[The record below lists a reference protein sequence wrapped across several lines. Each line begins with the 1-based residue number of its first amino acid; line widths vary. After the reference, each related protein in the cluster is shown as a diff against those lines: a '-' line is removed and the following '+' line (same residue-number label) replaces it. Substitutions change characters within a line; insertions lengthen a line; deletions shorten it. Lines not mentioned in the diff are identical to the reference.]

1 MSDIQIILS
10 GIPKSSKTQYFT
22 VEIPPNSP
30 VSMMLNIPYS
40 KVTTQTTGTQ
50 TTIQKSVT
58 QSAMIGEEEEEAA
71 AAMGEEEAMAGE
83 EEEAAMA
90 GEEEAAMA
98 GEEGAMEEEESAPVS
113 QPSKSFSL
121 SARPSQGQLS
131 ERQSAILSLLNSPSN
146 SSSSSMSPSSMS
158 SSQTP
163 FTLSVKSSQPPK
175 TIGQTLTQ
183 LSSQQPKQSQK
194 PLQANPGPSMRE
206 IATNLKMAKPLVTI
220 QRATQQNPIQQ
231 NQTQQNPIQQNQ
243 TQQNPIQQEYNF
255 VTNRIPTNNNNGPKY
270 SDSKIKFSMSNA
282 SLANNKQTQQIY
294 L

>member
-58 QSAMIGEEEEEAA
+58 QSATKKNNSQMMMGEEEAGE
-71 AAMGEEEAMAGE
+71 EEEAMAGE
-83 EEEAAMA
+83 EEASAMGEEEAMV

-146 SSSSSMSPSSMS
+146 SSSNSMSSPNSMS

-183 LSSQQPKQSQK
+183 LSAQQPKQSQK

-231 NQTQQNPIQQNQ
+231 N
-243 TQQNPIQQEYNF
+243 PIQQEYNF
-255 VTNRIPTNNNNGPKY
+255 VTNRVPTNNNNGPKY

-294 L
+294 I

>member
-58 QSAMIGEEEEEAA
+58 QSATKKNNSQMMMGEEEAGE
-71 AAMGEEEAMAGE
+71 EEEAMAGE
-83 EEEAAMA
+83 EEASAM
-90 GEEEAAMA
+90 G
-98 GEEGAMEEEESAPVS
+98 EEESAPVS

-146 SSSSSMSPSSMS
+146 SSSNSMSSPNSMS

-183 LSSQQPKQSQK
+183 LSAQQPKQSQK

-231 NQTQQNPIQQNQ
+231 N
-243 TQQNPIQQEYNF
+243 PIQQEYNF
-255 VTNRIPTNNNNGPKY
+255 VTNRVPTNNNNGPKY